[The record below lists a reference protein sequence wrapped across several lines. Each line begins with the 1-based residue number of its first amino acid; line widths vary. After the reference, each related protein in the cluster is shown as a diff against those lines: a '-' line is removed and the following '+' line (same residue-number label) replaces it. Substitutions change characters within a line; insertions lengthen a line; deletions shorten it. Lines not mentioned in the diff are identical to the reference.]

1 MPGYIPEIYQ
11 MNVPTGLKLLGVEY
25 ARVPWVSIT
34 CMVKRGAETDPP
46 GKAGVADWT
55 AEFLNLGTGRRSQRQ
70 LAEDIESLG
79 AQLQTRADYDAT
91 YISLDGLAE
100 DFPILMETLAEVVQ
114 TPSFPEE
121 EFPLLKERRRAELAQ
136 ILDDPREVATRRFH
150 RLFFG
155 QAPYGQ
161 AVRGEPE
168 SLEALTLTDL
178 TSHFAREFAP
188 GVFSLVVVGMV
199 PHARVEAEVR
209 RYWEDWQ
216 GGGPATPAY
225 LTSPSKVA
233 APGIYLVDRPE
244 LTQSEIRMGHLGLP
258 RHHPDFF
265 PLRLVNYILG
275 GGGFSSRLMSRIRSD
290 LGLTYGI
297 RSRFHFRR
305 APGPF
310 TVATFTPA
318 ANTAQVV
325 GEIVEVVQEVRQT
338 GVTAQ
343 ELAEAQSYYVG
354 HFPLGLETARHLAH
368 QVLNLDLHDL
378 GLDYLSRYC
387 EGIQGVTLEAARRAA
402 SSHLQPD
409 GLVIL
414 AVGPADKCR
423 AGLEEMGAVT
433 VLKEN

>member
-1 MPGYIPEIYQ
+1 MNIMLGETMAGYIPEIYQ

-25 ARVPWVSIT
+25 ERVPWVSIT

-55 AEFLNLGTGRRSQRQ
+55 AEFLNLGTERRSQRQ

-100 DFPILMETLAEVVQ
+100 DFPVLMETLAEVVQ
-114 TPSFPEE
+114 TPAFPEE
-121 EFPLLKERRRAELAQ
+121 EFPLLKERRRADLAQ

-168 SLEALTLTDL
+168 SLEALTSPISPAILPGN
-178 TSHFAREFAP
+178 SPPGCAP
-188 GVFSLVVVGMV
+188 WWWWAWCPGPGWKQ
-199 PHARVEAEVR
+199 EVR
-209 RYWEDWQ
+209 RHWEDWQ
-216 GGGPATPAY
+216 GGGPASPAY
-225 LTSPSKVA
+225 LTAPSKVA

-244 LTQSEIRMGHLGLP
+244 LTQSEIRLGHLGLP

-265 PLRLVNYILG
+265 PVRLVNYILG

-325 GEIVEVVQEVRQT
+325 GEIVEVMREVRQN

-354 HFPLGLETARHLAH
+354 HFPLGLETARHLPTRCSTWTCMTWVWITCRAI
-368 QVLNLDLHDL
+368 VKA
-378 GLDYLSRYC
+378 SR
-387 EGIQGVTLEAARRAA
+387 GSPWKRPGGR
-402 SSHLQPD
+402 LQPSSARWPGD
-409 GLVIL
+409 PG
-414 AVGPADKCR
+414 G
-423 AGLEEMGAVT
+423 GTG
-433 VLKEN
+433 

>member
-1 MPGYIPEIYQ
+1 MAGYIPEIYQ
-11 MNVPTGLKLLGVEY
+11 MNLPTGLKLLGVEY
-25 ARVPWVSIT
+25 HRVPWVSIT

-46 GKAGVADWT
+46 GKAGLADWT
-55 AEFLNLGTGRRSQRQ
+55 AEFLNLGTRQRSQRQ
-70 LAEDIESLG
+70 LAEDIESMG
-79 AQLQTRADYDAT
+79 AQLQTRADYDST
-91 YISLDGLAE
+91 SICLDGLAE
-100 DFPILMETLAEVVQ
+100 DFPVLMETLAEVVQ

-121 EFPLLKERRRAELAQ
+121 EFPLLKERRRADLAQ
-136 ILDDPREVATRRFH
+136 ILDDPREVATRRFQ

-161 AVRGEPE
+161 AARGEPE
-168 SLEALTLTDL
+168 SLETLSLTDL
-178 TSHFAREFAP
+178 TGHYAREFAP
-188 GVFSLVVVGMV
+188 GVCTLVVVGMV
-199 PHARVEAEVR
+199 PRARVEQEVR
-209 RYWEDWQ
+209 RHWQDWQ
-216 GGGPATPAY
+216 GGGPASPAY
-225 LTSPSKVA
+225 LTAPSKVA

-244 LTQSEIRMGHLGLP
+244 LTQSEIRLGHLGLP

-265 PLRLVNYILG
+265 PVSLVNYILG

-318 ANTAQVV
+318 ASTAQVV
-325 GEIVEVVQEVRQT
+325 REIVEVTREVQHN
-338 GVTAQ
+338 GVEAQ

-354 HFPLGLETARHLAH
+354 HFPLGLETARHLAI

-387 EGIQGVTLEAARRAA
+387 EGIQGVTLDAARRAA
-402 SSHLQPD
+402 SSHLQPE

-423 AGLEEMGAVT
+423 GDLEKMGPVT
-433 VLKEN
+433 VLKED